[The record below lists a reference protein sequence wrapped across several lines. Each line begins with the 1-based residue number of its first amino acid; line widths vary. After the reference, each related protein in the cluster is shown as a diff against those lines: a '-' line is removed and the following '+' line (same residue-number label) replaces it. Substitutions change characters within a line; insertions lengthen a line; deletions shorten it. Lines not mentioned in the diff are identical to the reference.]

1 LGCMYIG
8 SEKPKPA
15 LHTSVYPWFI
25 ACLYAN
31 FYLVIFPRKMFKLT
45 DAVSLVLGAAVLGLL
60 TGFKALCNYVLFSS
74 QQCQKS
80 DPLITN
86 INTLP

>member
-45 DAVSLVLGAAVLGLL
+45 DAVSLVLGAASWVCSQVLKLYVIMFYFHHNNAKSL
-60 TGFKALCNYVLFSS
+60 TR
-74 QQCQKS
+74 
-80 DPLITN
+80 
-86 INTLP
+86 